1 MLITVIFM
9 RFMSQ
14 TLKKKNILKIQS
26 GGRARCVSAAS
37 AFDSEITDFQPQIEN
52 LHGKILH

>member
-1 MLITVIFM
+1 MLITVKFM
-9 RFMSQ
+9 RFINQ
-14 TLKKKNILKIQS
+14 TLKINILKIQS